1 MSMQPKDKI
10 MQFTSLLQHMR
21 KDLRLGG
28 IVGLYQL
35 LISKSV
41 IGGQIRP
48 HVRNVL
54 IEELFTCLAAYE
66 SQETLLLVAALELI
80 GKLGPN
86 DRSVMRIGVLKA
98 LVSEPS

>member
-1 MSMQPKDKI
+1 M
-10 MQFTSLLQHMR
+10 
-21 KDLRLGG
+21 
-28 IVGLYQL
+28 
-35 LISKSV
+35 
-41 IGGQIRP
+41 
-48 HVRNVL
+48 L

-86 DRSVMRIGVLKA
+86 DRSFMRMAVLKA